1 LVEQYLAFAE
11 TMAQQHTPMYMSD
24 WIERLNAIL
33 RLNGRELLNHAGKI
47 SHEMALE
54 KSGDEFNK
62 YRISQKEQEKQISLK
77 EIENDIKSLKRK
89 GKARTLKSPKHST
102 DLEG

>member
-1 LVEQYLAFAE
+1 MKPFGSHSEQMAQLFDKGRS

-24 WIERLNAIL
+24 RIERLDVIL

-47 SHEMALE
+47 SHKIALE

-62 YRISQKEQEKQISLK
+62 YRISQKKREKLESLE
-77 EIENDIKSLKRK
+77 EIENDIKSLKK
-89 GKARTLKSPKHST
+89 KDNP
-102 DLEG
+102 